1 MEQSQMS
8 KFCIELKG
16 MMLPDAIAAVVEA
29 WYETQNLN
37 FDYSRKFYTVQE
49 LQKVLDRSRASVYR
63 ILNTEKNV
71 LNPPFDPQ
79 KLNHEYRANDFDP
92 IQVSAAEITRWKEE
106 SRKSRKMVARDN
118 ARARAL
124 TKAMAS

>member
-1 MEQSQMS
+1 MS

-16 MMLPDAIAAVVEA
+16 MMLPDAIAAVIEA

-37 FDYSRKFYTVQE
+37 FNYSRKYYTVQE
-49 LQKVLDRSRASVYR
+49 LQKVLDRSKASVYR
-63 ILNTEKNV
+63 ILNTQRNV

-79 KLNHEYRANDFDP
+79 KLNHEYRVNDSDP
-92 IQVSAAEITRWKEE
+92 IQVSTAEITRWKEE

-118 ARARAL
+118 ARARAQ
-124 TKAMAS
+124 TGARQRAVP

>member
-1 MEQSQMS
+1 MEQTQMS

-29 WYETQNLN
+29 WYEAQNLN

-49 LQKVLDRSRASVYR
+49 LQKVLDKSRASVYR
-63 ILNTEKNV
+63 ILNNDKNV

-79 KLNHEYRANDFDP
+79 KLNHEYRANEFDP

-106 SRKSRKMVARDN
+106 SRKARKLVAQQN
-118 ARARAL
+118 AKARAFEKSIAN
-124 TKAMAS
+124 

>member
-1 MEQSQMS
+1 MS

-16 MMLPDAIAAVVEA
+16 MMLPDAIAAVIEA

-37 FDYSRKFYTVQE
+37 FDYSRKYYTVQE
-49 LQKVLDRSRASVYR
+49 LQKVLDRSKASVYR
-63 ILNTEKNV
+63 ILNTERNV

-79 KLNHEYRANDFDP
+79 KLNHEYRANDSDP
-92 IQVSAAEITRWKEE
+92 IQVSTAEITRWKEE

-124 TKAMAS
+124 TKEMAS